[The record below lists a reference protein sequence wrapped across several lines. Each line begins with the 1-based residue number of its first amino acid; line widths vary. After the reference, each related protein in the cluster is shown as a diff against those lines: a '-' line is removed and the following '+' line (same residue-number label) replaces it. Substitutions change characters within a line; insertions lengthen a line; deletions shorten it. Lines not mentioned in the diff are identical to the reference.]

1 MAQKAEKGSLLKFL
15 LIAIIVSVIASAVLF
30 STFYTAPNPATH
42 ADIDLSSQKETPIES
57 EEKQHEE
64 QPADSDMLK
73 SLSDAKNEMDI
84 AWKNAEEWIDE
95 NGVEGDSAMLENYRN
110 EYESLC
116 REAENPSGY
125 TLRQAGETVMNINEF
140 IDNLNDWIEMER

>member
-1 MAQKAEKGSLLKFL
+1 MAQKTEKGSFLKFI
-15 LIAIIVSVIASAVLF
+15 LIAIIVLVIASSVLF
-30 STFYTAPNPATH
+30 CALYTAPNPATH

-73 SLSDAKNEMDI
+73 SLSEAKNEMDL
-84 AWKNAEEWIDE
+84 AWANAEEWINA
-95 NGVEGDSAMLENYRN
+95 NGSEGVFSLLENYRN
-110 EYESLC
+110 EYESRC